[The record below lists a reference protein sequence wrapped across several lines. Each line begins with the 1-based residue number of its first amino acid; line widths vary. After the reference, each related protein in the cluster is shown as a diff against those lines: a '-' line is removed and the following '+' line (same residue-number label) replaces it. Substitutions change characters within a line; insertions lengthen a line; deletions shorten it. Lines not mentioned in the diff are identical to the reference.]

1 MIRNND
7 PKLKDLKEE
16 VFKDS
21 DFEIED
27 QESE

>member
-16 VFKDS
+16 LFKDS
-21 DFEIED
+21 DFEVDSED
-27 QESE
+27 DD